1 MCKWIRDR
9 IKNWIGFSW
18 FEEGI
23 RKWGEKLETF
33 RDIHSRTFP
42 FSRFRC
48 TKHSHRGLEW
58 LFLMFLQILR
68 LISLSNIANFSN
80 TEEKRY
86 RNIDLYVI
94 GWLGAT
100 IGLFL
105 IYLFLY
111 WYWHYIIVIV
121 FVLMLLIEFRLL
133 RLFLRHL
140 RLSWVYV
147 LLLFS
152 SLLII
157 AVIILLHCPYYL
169 YILIFVYRLSD
180 IFSAQLGI
188 IFIDKLKGGKILS
201 LGRSL
206 LLIGINYLEIIVG
219 FAIMY
224 LATESIR
231 YSNCGNIVTN
241 PFDTLYFSIATITTL
256 GCGSMEPIPFSGGR
270 VFVGLEL
277 FCGLTIIVLVIGA
290 FFTFYANKK

>member
-9 IKNWIGFSW
+9 IKNWIGFSC
-18 FEEGI
+18 EDGV
-23 RKWGEKLETF
+23 RKWKENLETF
-33 RDIHSRTFP
+33 RDIRSGKFP
-42 FSRFRC
+42 FSRFSN
-48 TKHSHRGLEW
+48 KKPPLRGVEKVFLICLQ
-58 LFLMFLQILR
+58 LFR
-68 LISLSNIANFSN
+68 LSSLSNIASFSN

-188 IFIDKLKGGKILS
+188 IFIDKLKGGKIRS

-206 LLIGINYLEIIVG
+206 LLIGINYFEIIIA

-224 LATESIR
+224 IVTHSIR
-231 YSNCGNIVTN
+231 YTNCANIIKN
-241 PFDTLYFSIATITTL
+241 PLDALYFSAVTITTL